1 MGRNDMAEIQS
12 RSGGRA
18 ATRRLRIAT
27 PVFLVS
33 LVILAQWLAAAP
45 ARAAVSDFNFDSVG
59 ASLSTTRAGAHPDVT
74 TEFSFNG
81 DPAKPD
87 SEGQPAPWGVMR
99 NVSIELPPGLVGD
112 PEAFPT
118 CRAAVLASF
127 SFSAT
132 EFCPPDSQVGVVSP
146 GLWNCCAPG
155 LFSEP
160 LYNLESPGG
169 DVVARLGFVAVFYP
183 VFIDVKTDPARDY
196 ALTATIVNSP
206 ANADLTGADTTI
218 WGAPTDHSHDAMRRN
233 SLETLICTFE
243 PCPPANQPTGLP
255 PTAFMANSTS
265 CEPRQIGFAAA
276 NYALPERVVTA
287 AAPLPE
293 LSDCES
299 VPFAPTMSLQPTTRR
314 ASASSGMDVDLS
326 LPQENLTDPSGVR
339 TADLKRAVVRLPE
352 GLSLNASAADGL
364 GGCSEAEIGLV
375 STNPI
380 RFNSA
385 DPSCPESSKV
395 GTAKITTPVL
405 ADPLE
410 GSLYVARQRE
420 NPFHSFLSG
429 YLVAKGK
436 GITIKVAG
444 RFDLDPNTGQITAVF
459 DNNPQQPFS
468 DLQLHFK
475 GGARGLL
482 VTPSACGTYRSHYEL
497 TPWSGAAPVSG
508 ESAFVVNQGCGAR
521 GFHPR
526 LKAGSVDPVG
536 GSYAR
541 FEAEVTRA
549 DGEQNIAGLDL
560 RLPRGELAKLA
571 GVPLCPAAAAATGNC
586 PSKSR
591 VGVARVAV
599 GSGTLPLWVPQPGRE
614 PTAVYLAGAYKSSP
628 YSLVVKVPAQAGPF
642 DLGTVVTRVGIDVDP
657 KTAQLTAKSDP
668 LPQILEG
675 VPIGYRAIDV
685 DVDRPRFTLNPT
697 SCRAMS
703 VDARLISAQGAL
715 ARPQSPFQAVA
726 CGELGFKPKLALKLS
741 GKTSRGA
748 FPSLRATL
756 KMPAHGA
763 DIRHAQV
770 ALPHSEFLEQ
780 GHIGTVCTRVQ
791 FAAGRCPAAS
801 VYGHARAATPLLDKP
816 LAGNV
821 YLRSSNHELPDLVA
835 DLRGQIHIVLAA
847 RIDSVNGGI
856 RTTFNAVPDAPV
868 RKFVLTMKGGQRG
881 LLVNSTNL
889 CGRAAFATARFTGQN
904 GKHRNFRP
912 RLRDDCAG

>member
-1 MGRNDMAEIQS
+1 MAEIEG
-12 RSGGRA
+12 RSGRRA
-18 ATRRLRIAT
+18 AIRRLRIAA
-27 PVFLVS
+27 PVFLAS
-33 LVILAQWLAAAP
+33 LVVLAQWLAVAP
-45 ARAAVSDFNFDSVG
+45 APAAVSDFNFESVG

-74 TEFSFNG
+74 TEFLFNG
-81 DPAKPD
+81 DPSRPD

-99 NVSIELPPGLVGD
+99 NASIELPAGLIGN

-132 EFCPPDSQVGVVSP
+132 EFCPTDSQVGVVSP

-160 LYNLESPGG
+160 LYNMESPGG

-183 VFIDVKTDPARDY
+183 AFIDVKVDPARDY

-206 ANADLTGADTTI
+206 SNADLTGVNTTI
-218 WGAPTDHSHDAMRRN
+218 WGVPTDPSHDALRRN
-233 SLETLICTFE
+233 SLETLICTFGS
-243 PCPPANQPTGLP
+243 CPPPRSTGLS
-255 PTAFMANSTS
+255 PTAFMTNPTS
-265 CEPRQIGFAAA
+265 CEPRQVGFAAA
-276 NYALPERVVTA
+276 NYALPERIVTA
-287 AAPLPE
+287 AAPLPG

-299 VPFAPTMSLQPTTRR
+299 VPFAPSMSLQPTTRR

-326 LPQENLTDPSGVR
+326 LPQENLRDPSGIR
-339 TADLKRAVVRLPE
+339 TADLKRAVVSLPE

-364 GGCSEAEIGLV
+364 GGCSETEIGLV
-375 STNPI
+375 SINPV
-380 RFNSA
+380 RFNAA
-385 DPSCPESSKV
+385 DPGCPESSKV

-436 GITIKVAG
+436 GITIKLAG
-444 RFDLDPNTGQITAVF
+444 RFDLDPKTGQITAVF

-497 TPWSGAAPVSG
+497 TPWSGTAQVSG
-508 ESAFVVNQGCGAR
+508 DSAFVINQGCGPP
-521 GFHPR
+521 GFDPK

-536 GSYAR
+536 GSYAP
-541 FEAEVTRA
+541 FAAEVTRN
-549 DGEQNIAGLDL
+549 DGEQNVARLDL

-571 GVPLCPAAAAATGNC
+571 GVPVCPAAGAPAGNC
-586 PSKSR
+586 PAGSQ

-599 GSGTLPLWVPQPGRE
+599 GSGTLPLWVPQPGRQA
-614 PTAVYLAGAYKSSP
+614 TAVYLAGAYKSFP

-657 KTAQLTAKSDP
+657 KTAQVTAKSDP

-675 VPIGYRAIDV
+675 VPIAYRAIDV

-697 SCRAMS
+697 NCRAMS
-703 VDARLISAQGAL
+703 VDGLLVSSQGAL
-715 ARPQSPFQAVA
+715 ARPRSRFQASA
-726 CGELGFKPKLALKLS
+726 CGELGFKPKLALKMS

-748 FPSLRATL
+748 FPRLRATL
-756 KMPAHGA
+756 TMPSHGA
-763 DIRHAQV
+763 NIRRAQV
-770 ALPHSEFLEQ
+770 ALPRSEFLEQ

-791 FAAGRCPAAS
+791 FAARACPAAS
-801 VYGHARAATPLLDKP
+801 VYGHARAITPLLDKP
-816 LAGNV
+816 LAGRV
-821 YLRSSNHELPDLVA
+821 YLRSSNHELPDLVV
-835 DLRGQIHIVLAA
+835 DLQGQIHLVLAA
-847 RIDSVNGGI
+847 RIDSVKGGI

-868 RKFVLTMKGGQRG
+868 RKFILTMKGGKRG
-881 LLVNSTNL
+881 LLVNSRNL
-889 CGRAAFATARFTGQN
+889 CDGAGLATARFGGQN
-904 GKHRNFRP
+904 GKARDFRS
-912 RLRDDCAG
+912 RLRVDCAG